1 MTFKELDEKYCAV
14 CSTVGENTIDSVA
27 VFKKNKENKY
37 WDGLKYFVTDI
48 ETGIVLSLKN
58 KCFFLAYDVEEKD
71 GRKLI
76 KDYYNRN
83 IPDQKYNALNFGLY
97 DD

>member
-1 MTFKELDEKYCAV
+1 MNFKELDEKYCAV
-14 CSTVGENTIDSVA
+14 CFTPKENLIDSVT
-27 VFKKNKENKY
+27 VFKKNSENKY
-37 WDGLKYFVTDI
+37 SNRRSYFITDI

-58 KCFFLAYDVEEKD
+58 KCFFLAYDVEEEE

>member
-1 MTFKELDEKYCAV
+1 MTFKDLDEKYCAV
-14 CSTVGENTIDSVA
+14 YMMPNGKTADDVTI
-27 VFKKNKENKY
+27 FKKNKENKY
-37 WDGLKYFVTDI
+37 WDNSKYFITDVKN
-48 ETGIVLSLKN
+48 GILLSLKS
-58 KCFFLAYDVEEKD
+58 KCFFSAYDVEEEA

-76 KDYYNRN
+76 KDFYNKN

>member
-1 MTFKELDEKYCAV
+1 MTFKDLDEKYCVV
-14 CSTVGENTIDSVA
+14 CSTPKENLIDSVT
-27 VFKKNKENKY
+27 VFKKNNENKY
-37 WDGLKYFVTDI
+37 TNRRSYFITDI

-58 KCFFLAYDVEEKD
+58 KCFFIAYDVEEEE

>member
-1 MTFKELDEKYCAV
+1 MTFKDLDEKYCAV
-14 CSTVGENTIDSVA
+14 YMMPNGKTADDVT

-37 WDGLKYFVTDI
+37 WDKSKYFITDI
-48 ETGIVLSLKN
+48 KSGILLSLES
-58 KCFFLAYDVEEKD
+58 KCFFSAYDVEEEA

-76 KDYYNRN
+76 KDFYNKN
-83 IPDQKYNALNFGLY
+83 ISDQKYNALNFGLY